1 MGMGYTGGR
10 IVQVMLIVNSHVRCG
25 ARRSAGT
32 CGTSSQ
38 QEISSYLADM
48 LLSEPETWMK
58 IVLEV

>member
-10 IVQVMLIVNSHVRCG
+10 IVQVMRIVHSHVRCG
-25 ARRSAGT
+25 ACRSGGT

-48 LLSEPETWMK
+48 LLSEP
-58 IVLEV
+58 